1 MTQIL
6 TTAVGTAIGT
16 DIGTDITGRGIGSSS
31 SSSNRSSIARG
42 SLGSSAGTSQEGLED
57 ADRAGRRRTADI
69 GIVGLLDIVT
79 TLLLGGNILDL
90 LIRVNIFIGNIGNI
104 VAPIFGN
111 IIVGGVGLGGGGY
124 FERTDIEISAAET
137 GTGTGGAGATTEEE
151 AGAALRGGRQYRPLT
166 TPSTTTIVFCN
177 KRRGG

>member
-1 MTQIL
+1 MKTL
-6 TTAVGTAIGT
+6 MAIVP
-16 DIGTDITGRGIGSSS
+16 DFRE
-31 SSSNRSSIARG
+31 A
-42 SLGSSAGTSQEGLED
+42 LEEGLED

-166 TPSTTTIVFCN
+166 TPSTTTIA
-177 KRRGG
+177 GGEFGILESIPLFDLVVDIDFDFGLVG